1 APGPPPS
8 RRSVVRAVTL
18 RRLPAAALAAA
29 AVLRPVGPG
38 VGPPAPVGAEAR
50 VLRLLRVL
58 PGVRVLRVL
67 LLRRVRLPLLRCVGL
82 PLLRGLRVGAVA
94 LPLRPATA
102 LRRAL
107 RSAAL
112 PAVPH
117 RCLLRGLG
125 SGPGL
130 SGGAPAHGLL
140 RHVLVDLLVVA
151 GQRLRLAGDVGR

>member
-1 APGPPPS
+1 RRPGHPGRDGRGGHVLLQVGGTRRNDGRGAAPGPPPF

-58 PGVRVLRVL
+58 PGVRVL

-117 RCLLRGLG
+117 RCLLR
-125 SGPGL
+125 
-130 SGGAPAHGLL
+130 
-140 RHVLVDLLVVA
+140 
-151 GQRLRLAGDVGR
+151 